1 MAKKT
6 DHKAPPIRIR
16 GFKEDWVEKSIG
28 TILSEVKR
36 PITLEDNQQYELI
49 TVKRRNGGV
58 VSRGHLFGK
67 DILVKNYTQ
76 LQAGD
81 FIISKRQ
88 VVHGATGIIPAK
100 LDNAIVSN
108 EYLVAVG
115 NSEISAEFLT
125 IISSL
130 PNMKR
135 KFFLSSYG
143 VDIEKLFFDAEDWKK
158 RGITIPGTVEQ
169 SQICAFF
176 KELDRLTELHQH
188 KHEKLVALKHAM
200 QQRMFPQSGATKP
213 EIRFKGFE
221 GEWEK
226 NLLGNITQPI
236 SNNALSRVYLNYVS
250 GPAKNI
256 HYGDILVKFG
266 EVIDANN
273 SDIPFISNLE
283 LIGNTSSS
291 KLKDGDI
298 IIADAAEDSSVGKCT
313 ELVNVGDN
321 IIFSGLHTIALR
333 PSICFA
339 PAYLGYFMNSNC
351 FHDQLIPIMQGT
363 KVLSVSKTA
372 LKDTIVYFPK
382 NINEQKKI
390 GNYFRKLDELISQH
404 AIQLRKLKQIKSA
417 CLEKMFV

>member
-1 MAKKT
+1 MAKNT

-16 GFKEDWVEKSIG
+16 GFKGDWVEKSIG

-36 PITLEDNQQYELI
+36 SITLEDNQQYELI

-67 DILVKNYTQ
+67 DILVKNYSQ

-130 PNMKR
+130 PDMKR

-176 KELDRLTELHQH
+176 KELDRLIELHQH

-221 GEWEK
+221 EDWEIRTVSDICGESYGGGTPKTSEVRFWDGEIPWIQSSDLIDSELYRVK
-226 NLLGNITQPI
+226 PRKWINDLAISHSATKLIPANSIAIVTRVGVGKLALIEFDYATSQDFLSLSKLQINESFAVVLLSILLKSKLHETQGTSIKGITKEELLGFSFSVPTSSIEQQKIGTYF
-236 SNNALSRVYLNYVS
+236 RYLN
-250 GPAKNI
+250 
-256 HYGDILVKFG
+256 
-266 EVIDANN
+266 
-273 SDIPFISNLE
+273 E
-283 LIGNTSSS
+283 LIYKHS
-291 KLKDGDI
+291 
-298 IIADAAEDSSVGKCT
+298 
-313 ELVNVGDN
+313 
-321 IIFSGLHTIALR
+321 
-333 PSICFA
+333 
-339 PAYLGYFMNSNC
+339 
-351 FHDQLIPIMQGT
+351 
-363 KVLSVSKTA
+363 
-372 LKDTIVYFPK
+372 
-382 NINEQKKI
+382 
-390 GNYFRKLDELISQH
+390 
-404 AIQLRKLKQIKSA
+404 IQLKKLKQIKSA
-417 CLEKMFV
+417 FLEKMFV